1 MKQSTIYLLLLL
13 LSSCKIQTEAPSS
26 SMATP
31 DRSPPP
37 VNIPTPVSKSAAVD
51 PNFIVA
57 AVDKVGPSVVRI
69 DSARVINKP
78 GNDEFDDPFFRRFF
92 GMPQQQERIERGSG
106 SGFIISNDGQILT
119 NSHVVNGA
127 DKVQVKL
134 KDGRSFD
141 GKVLGEDSLTDLA
154 VVKIQADN
162 LPGVNLGNSDQLKPG
177 EWAIAIGNPLGL
189 DNTVTVGII
198 SATGRSSSQIGVPDK
213 RVGFIQTDTAI
224 NPGNSGGPLLNAA
237 GDVIGINTAIIRDA
251 QGIGFAIPINTAK
264 VISQQLITK
273 GKAEHP
279 YLGVFMKTITPDLKQ
294 QINNQPRLGLRI
306 QEDVGVIILR
316 IGSNS
321 PAAKAGLRPGDV
333 ITKINNQPIKTAEE
347 VQQIIENTGV
357 NGKLELEVSR
367 SGQIQTLTAQ
377 LSNLPRQKNR

>member
-1 MKQSTIYLLLLL
+1 MKQSKIYLLLLL
-13 LSSCKIQTEAPSS
+13 LGSCKIQTEAPPD
-26 SMATP
+26 SMATSAP
-31 DRSPPP
+31 APTAL
-37 VNIPTPVSKSAAVD
+37 NIPTPVSKNTAVD
-51 PNFIVA
+51 PNFIVT

-78 GNDEFDDPFFRRFF
+78 GSDEFDDPFFRRFF
-92 GMPQQQERIERGSG
+92 GTPQERIERGSG

-141 GKVLGEDSLTDLA
+141 GKVLGEDALTDLA

-162 LPGVNLGNSDQLKPG
+162 LPVVNLGNSDQLKPG

-189 DNTVTVGII
+189 DNTVTSGII

-264 VISQQLITK
+264 IIAQQLITK

-279 YLGVFMKTITPDLKQ
+279 YLGIVMRTITPELKE
-294 QINNQPRLGLRI
+294 QINRQSRLNFRI
-306 QEDVGVIILR
+306 EEDAGVFIIRVGK
-316 IGSNS
+316 NS
-321 PAAKAGLRPGDV
+321 PAAKAGLRAGDV
-333 ITKINNQPIKTAEE
+333 IIKINNQPVKNSEA
-347 VQQIIENTGV
+347 VQQIIENAGV

-367 SGQIQTLTAQ
+367 SGKVQTLTAQ
-377 LSNLPRQKNR
+377 LSNLPVQKNR